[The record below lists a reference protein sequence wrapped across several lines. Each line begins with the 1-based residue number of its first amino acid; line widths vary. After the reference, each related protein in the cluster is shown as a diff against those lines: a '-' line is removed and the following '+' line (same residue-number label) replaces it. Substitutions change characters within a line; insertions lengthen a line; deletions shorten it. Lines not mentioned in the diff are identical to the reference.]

1 MFLLLTDSFY
11 IRKLTLSCRNAI
23 LDTEVV
29 GTESSEY
36 LDFRSTEFSALS
48 LFEDVIK
55 YVPTSRPLLLHQ

>member
-36 LDFRSTEFSALS
+36 LDFHHR
-48 LFEDVIK
+48 
-55 YVPTSRPLLLHQ
+55 